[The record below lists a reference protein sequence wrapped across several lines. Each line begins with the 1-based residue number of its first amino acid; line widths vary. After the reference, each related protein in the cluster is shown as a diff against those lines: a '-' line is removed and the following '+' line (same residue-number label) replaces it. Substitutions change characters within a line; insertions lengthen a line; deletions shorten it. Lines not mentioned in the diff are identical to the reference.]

1 MKRLAVA
8 FSGASGSGKTTLI
21 SKVAKELISR
31 GFKVAITKH
40 DPGDKAKFDYPGK
53 DSYIYSSIGADVA
66 VVSPNRTSIFLQ
78 SGLFG
83 GKDRINSQSHRDKNE
98 KFEPNLDNF
107 DSELEILA
115 AHFGEFDYLIIEGL
129 KSLKLPRITIFRD
142 EVIDDFIPFSD
153 AFASNVEFDA
163 CGDKFGLEDIDGIIK
178 WIDKNAKKV

>member
-21 SKVAKELISR
+21 SKVANELISR

-66 VVSPNRTSIFLQ
+66 VVSPNRTSIFLK

-83 GKDRINSQSHRDKNE
+83 GSDRINSQLHKDKNE

-115 AHFGEFDYLIIEGL
+115 AYFGEFDYLLIEGL

-153 AFASNVEFDA
+153 VFATNVDVSA
-163 CGDKFGLEDIDGIIK
+163 DGDKFGLDDIDDIIK
-178 WIDKNAKKV
+178 WIDKNAKRV